1 MKKNTRRRLEGTV
14 SSAKMMK
21 TVKVRVN
28 RSYRHP
34 LYGKVI
40 RTHKNYLVH
49 DEIGCQPGDIVCI
62 VESRPISKNKRWVV
76 QEILRRTSEAEL
88 AAEREVIIEE
98 PIIGEPIDEAEA
110 VEEPEAVLDEPQGS
124 TEEPEEVLEEL
135 QASTEE
141 PEVEASESEAEE

>member
-49 DEIGCQPGDIVCI
+49 DELGCQPGDIVCI

-88 AAEREVIIEE
+88 AADREVIIEE
-98 PIIGEPIDEAEA
+98 PIIDEPIDEAEP
-110 VEEPEAVLDEPQGS
+110 VEEPEAVLEEAQVP
-124 TEEPEEVLEEL
+124 TEEPE
-135 QASTEE
+135 AEE
-141 PEVEASESEAEE
+141 PEAEASLREDEE

>member
-1 MKKNTRRRLEGTV
+1 MRKNTRRRLEGTV

-40 RTHKNYLVH
+40 RSHRNYLVH
-49 DEIGCQPGDIVCI
+49 DELGCQPGDIVCI
-62 VESRPISKNKRWVV
+62 VESRPISKHKRWVV

-88 AAEREVIIEE
+88 AAEQEVIIDE
-98 PIIGEPIDEAEA
+98 PLLVAEAEA
-110 VEEPEAVLDEPQGS
+110 PEISAEKESASQDEASLGETS
-124 TEEPEEVLEEL
+124 LGEDEA
-135 QASTEE
+135 QASQIEE
-141 PEVEASESEAEE
+141 EE